1 MESTLSYITSL
12 LYLLSAILIWL
23 LMMSRRATKTLQIFV
38 WTFWLSAIIIHSYQL
53 SPILKD
59 SYSVNLSLD
68 YALILVAFIISIT
81 LYISS
86 ILGNTQF
93 LGIIILPIVSFI
105 FLLSFENNPVNVS
118 LNNYIFIHVI
128 FSLISYSILGLS
140 AAQSLIVKLQEKKL
154 QANKPLGIITKLPSL
169 DSMDRLLFKILVLGV
184 VFLSASLISGLIFIE
199 DLFAQHLAHKTVLSI
214 LAWFIFILLILGR
227 KIYGWRGRNAAN
239 INLIGFFFLCLSY
252 FGTKTVLELIL

>member
-23 LMMSRRATKTLQIFV
+23 LMMSSRAAKTLQIFV
-38 WTFWLSAIIIHSYQL
+38 WTFWLSAIIMHSYQL
-53 SPILKD
+53 SPILKE
-59 SYSVNLSLD
+59 SYNVNLSID
-68 YALILVAFIISIT
+68 YALILVAFIISVT

-105 FLLSFENNPVNVS
+105 FLLNFENNPVNVS

-169 DSMDRLLFKILVLGV
+169 DSMDRLLFKILV
-184 VFLSASLISGLIFIE
+184 SASLTHFS
-199 DLFAQHLAHKTVLSI
+199 AS
-214 LAWFIFILLILGR
+214 
-227 KIYGWRGRNAAN
+227 
-239 INLIGFFFLCLSY
+239 S
-252 FGTKTVLELIL
+252 